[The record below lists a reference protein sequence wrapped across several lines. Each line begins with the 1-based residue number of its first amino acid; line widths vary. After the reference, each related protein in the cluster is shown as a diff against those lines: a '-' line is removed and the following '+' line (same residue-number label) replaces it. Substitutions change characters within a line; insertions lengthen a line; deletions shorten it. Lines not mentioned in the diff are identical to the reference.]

1 MLMLQSFD
9 HLKFRISDLKVMVKC
24 LEFCTHWNFCNSKV
38 FFLAVPTSV
47 LKNVA
52 TSLDTGLGEARE
64 VRRTRH
70 VKQLLLEDKIKFPFT
85 RHVTYTMSCNLC

>member
-1 MLMLQSFD
+1 LIILN
-9 HLKFRISDLKVMVKC
+9 LELGSDLKVMVKC
-24 LEFCTHWNFCNSKV
+24 LEFYTHWNFCNSKV

-52 TSLDTGLGEARE
+52 TSLDAGLGEARE

-70 VKQLLLEDKIKFPFT
+70 VKQLLSNF
-85 RHVTYTMSCNLC
+85 HSQNMSLIV